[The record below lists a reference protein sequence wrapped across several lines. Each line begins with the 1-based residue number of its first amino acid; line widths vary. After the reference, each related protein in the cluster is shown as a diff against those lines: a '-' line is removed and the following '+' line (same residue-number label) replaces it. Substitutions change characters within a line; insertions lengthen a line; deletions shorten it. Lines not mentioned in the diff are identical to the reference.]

1 MRVLRKAF
9 FVADEDRLTKHLQ
22 KFPAAQAAEAE
33 LQRLC
38 QATRQHAAWQHQQRM
53 VRLTRCLLLEYA
65 MLKRARG
72 WVDMN
77 DIERAAQ
84 VLLADP
90 VLSGWVQERL
100 DARIKHLLI
109 DEFQDTNPL
118 QWQAL
123 HAWLSGYTG
132 AGAGAGA
139 AGGGVTALGGAG
151 GGVGTGARGGATGA
165 RATVGAMG
173 AGAAAGASLSS
184 TASLRATRW
193 RQGPARRRLL

>member
-1 MRVLRKAF
+1 MR
-9 FVADEDRLTKHLQ
+9 
-22 KFPAAQAAEAE
+22 AAQDAARHVLAA
-33 LQRLC
+33 Q
-38 QATRQHAAWQHQQRM
+38 TQHAAWQHQQRM
-53 VRLTRCLLLEYA
+53 ARLTRCLLLEYG

-132 AGAGAGA
+132 AGAAPD
-139 AGGGVTALGGAG
+139 VFI
-151 GGVGTGARGGATGA
+151 VGDPKQSIYRFRRAEPQVFRPRRPSSATGWAATCWPATTPDVTRRPSSA
-165 RATVGAMG
+165 R
-173 AGAAAGASLSS
+173 S
-184 TASLRATRW
+184 T
-193 RQGPARRRLL
+193 P